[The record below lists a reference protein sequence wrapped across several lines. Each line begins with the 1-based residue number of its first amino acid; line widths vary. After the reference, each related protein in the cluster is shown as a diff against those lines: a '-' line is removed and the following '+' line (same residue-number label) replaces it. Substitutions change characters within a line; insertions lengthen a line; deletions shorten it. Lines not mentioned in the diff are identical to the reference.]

1 MSESPLD
8 EGLVDPDP
16 IVEVRRWLEA
26 ALAAGIPNADAMVV
40 ATAVFSI
47 LLVALSS
54 RGLRRVAPGTLVP
67 AAFAVSAAL
76 SVLVALTFP
85 HVLSVHAFDRW
96 AAEQVCEGP

>member
-40 ATAVFSI
+40 ATATPVGEPSARLV
-47 LLVALSS
+47 LL
-54 RGLRRVAPGTLVP
+54 RGLDARGFVFFTNYESRKAREL
-67 AAFAVSAAL
+67 
-76 SVLVALTFP
+76 
-85 HVLSVHAFDRW
+85 
-96 AAEQVCEGP
+96 